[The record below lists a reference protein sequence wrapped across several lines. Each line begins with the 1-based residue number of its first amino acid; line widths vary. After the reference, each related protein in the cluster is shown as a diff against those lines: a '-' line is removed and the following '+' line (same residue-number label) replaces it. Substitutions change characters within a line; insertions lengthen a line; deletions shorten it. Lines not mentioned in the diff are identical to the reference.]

1 MSQAV
6 ECGDV
11 CRNHARRR
19 HARPR
24 EQLYGPLDCAIRCG
38 VSSRVAWRWQSRS
51 RFRSAFLPSPHTSGG
66 SRSEPTPTRCS
77 CTAPTTPTPTWA
89 GRHPRTTPFSSVA
102 GGMPAAAVRHRAN
115 GTAGYAPSRVAAPLS
130 QSRARGRP
138 VPALGLRRRST
149 PPGPGPSNARATAH
163 AYTQVPT
170 ACRLQIGAEPASSG
184 LDARRVTDPALGRT
198 LPP

>member
-19 HARPR
+19 HVRSRERRRHVRSR

-89 GRHPRTTPFSSVA
+89 GRHHRTTPFSSVA
-102 GGMPAAAVRHRAN
+102 GVMPAAAVRHRAN
-115 GTAGYAPSRVAAPLS
+115 GTAGYASSRVAAPLS
-130 QSRARGRP
+130 QSRARGTNRTCSRLA
-138 VPALGLRRRST
+138 VLLGSART
-149 PPGPGPSNARATAH
+149 PLKTRATVH
-163 AYTQVPT
+163 AYTQVLT
-170 ACRLQIGAEPASSG
+170 TCVLTIGSEPERFGG
-184 LDARRVTDPALGRT
+184 LDAGFA
-198 LPP
+198 